1 MTEWLLTDLHIHT
14 TFSDGKISLEEVVRI
29 YGEARFDAIAITDHL
44 FDTQSPRSLEIYDEG
59 ISIKDLNAYFHKIDE
74 VSRWAKEYYDL
85 LVIPGLE
92 ICNVLEDYHILG
104 IDLKEA
110 INPDQNAEG
119 VIEEIHHQGGLAI
132 ASHPHLKLSY
142 FMQEDHTSIQRH
154 PLHLWTHREKYF
166 DKFDAWEIANREDLF
181 PVVSLEHLPFVANS
195 DFHDRH
201 HLTSWKSL
209 IFAEKDKESIKN
221 AIQQRKLSLFFF
233 SENGFTKQ
241 FSQPKVSDEKRE
253 KLYQVEGAWRG
264 KILIADDERDLVEM
278 LAYNLRKKG
287 YQTFAA
293 YNGFE
298 AWNQIQSERPD
309 LLILDL
315 MMPDL
320 DGWELCR
327 LIRRNNQEEIR
338 ELSILML
345 TARAMPEDRVY
356 GLEIGADDYLTKPF
370 SLNELTLRVEKLTER
385 RKSVY
390 QLREEMEFLQSS
402 IQKKETDLKKVVH
415 DLKNPLL
422 SIGASAKRML
432 RRNQNE
438 EELKILR
445 MIYDNSLRLTR
456 WVDDTLSFKKME
468 DELKEVDIR
477 PLIQQII
484 NLQKEGSVE
493 KKIEIDF
500 EASPSIPLIRCHEQ
514 LIFRVIENLLNNA
527 LKYTPEGGRVNV
539 IITSPI
545 KCEEEGIIEI
555 SVKDTGI
562 GIPKEDI
569 EKIFEPFYRGN
580 NAPKEIGTGLGL
592 SFVKQAVDL
601 HGGRILVQSEL
612 EKGTTFSVMLPV
624 GGKVQ
629 NHSSP

>member
-1 MTEWLLTDLHIHT
+1 MTEWLMTDLHIHT

-29 YGEARFDAIAITDHL
+29 YGEAGFDAIAITDHL

-59 ISIKDLNAYFHKIDE
+59 ISIKDLNAYFDKIDE
-74 VSRWAKEYYDL
+74 VSRWAKEHYDL

-92 ICNVLEDYHILG
+92 ICNLLEDYHILG

-132 ASHPHLKLSY
+132 VSHPHLKLSY
-142 FMQEDHTSIQRH
+142 FMQEDNTSIQRH

-209 IFAEKDKESIKN
+209 IFAEKDKESIKK

-233 SENGFTKQ
+233 SDNGFTKQ
-241 FSQPKVSDEKRE
+241 FSQPKVSYEKRE
-253 KLYQVEGAWRG
+253 KLNQVEGAWRG

-327 LIRRNNQEEIR
+327 LIRRNNEEEIK

-370 SLNELTLRVEKLTER
+370 SLNELILRVEKLTER

-390 QLREEMEFLQSS
+390 QLKEEMEFLQSS

-432 RRNQNE
+432 RRNQDE

-445 MIYDNSLRLTR
+445 TIYDNSLRLTR

-484 NLQKEGSVE
+484 NLQKEGSLE

-500 EASPSIPLIRCHEQ
+500 DASPSIPLIRCHEQ

-527 LKYTPEGGRVNV
+527 LKYTPEGGRVNI

-612 EKGTTFSVMLPV
+612 GKGTTFSVMLPV

-629 NHSSP
+629 NHCSP

>member
-29 YGEARFDAIAITDHL
+29 YGEAGFDAIAITDHL

-59 ISIKDLNAYFHKIDE
+59 ISIKDLNAYFQKIDE
-74 VSRWAKEYYDL
+74 VSRWAKENYDL

-92 ICNVLEDYHILG
+92 ICNLLEDYHILG

-119 VIEEIHHQGGLAI
+119 VIEGIHHQGGLAI

-142 FMQEDHTSIQRH
+142 FMQEDNTSIQRH

-195 DFHDRH
+195 DFHERH

-209 IFAEKDKESIKN
+209 IFAEKDKESIKK

-233 SENGFTKQ
+233 SDNGFTKQ
-241 FSQPKVSDEKRE
+241 FSQPKVSHEKRE
-253 KLYQVEGAWRG
+253 ELNQVEGAWRG
-264 KILIADDERDLVEM
+264 KIIIADDERDLVEM

-287 YQTFAA
+287 YQTIAA

-327 LIRRNNQEEIR
+327 LIRRSNEEEIR
-338 ELSILML
+338 EMSILML

-370 SLNELTLRVEKLTER
+370 SLNELILRVEKLTER

-390 QLREEMEFLQSS
+390 QLKEEMEFLQSS
-402 IQKKETDLKKVVH
+402 IQKKETDLKRVVH

-432 RRNQNE
+432 RRNQDE

-468 DELKEVDIR
+468 DDLKEVDIR

-484 NLQKEGSVE
+484 NLQKEGSLE

-601 HGGRILVQSEL
+601 HGGKILVQSEL
-612 EKGTTFSVMLPV
+612 EKGTTFSVLLPV
-624 GGKVQ
+624 GGKVP
-629 NHSSP
+629 NHCSP